1 MRLKFNATVAAIVT
15 ALLLGAVVAPAM
27 AALSPQTV
35 ALQLGDSAGTG
46 YYAAYG
52 QGIDLLPTSLSTIE
66 RPGDVFAFEAYVT
79 DSDGVQKWLPLQ
91 DFESITLEDTN
102 TVQPFGFRLGYEGTV
117 SLTDFSTAALTFPAQ
132 IRCEYKPVDP
142 ATGKSA
148 STTPD
153 KTYSE
158 TETVNVVKN
167 GVTKVTIATSGT
179 IKHAGTVFKLHVSPN
194 CGVGTIKVTVSKSG
208 SPTRTYN
215 VTTDQDGYATSTLKL
230 GTRNGTYKVTA
241 KFLGNLFGAAS
252 KTAVKFVHANR

>member
-1 MRLKFNATVAAIVT
+1 MRLKSNAAVGAIVT
-15 ALLLGAVVAPAM
+15 ALLLGAIVAPAM

-35 ALQLGDSAGTG
+35 ALQLGDSAGSG
-46 YYAAYG
+46 YYATHG

-79 DSDGVQKWLPLQ
+79 DSDGVQKWLPIT

-102 TVQPFGFRLGYEGTV
+102 TVQPFAFRLGYEGTV
-117 SLTDFSTAALTFPAQ
+117 SLSDFSNIALTYPAMVRVQ
-132 IRCEYKPVDP
+132 YLPVDP

-148 STTPD
+148 ATTPTA
-153 KTYSE
+153 TYSE
-158 TETVNVVKN
+158 TETISLVKN
-167 GVTKVTIATSGT
+167 VGTKVTIATSGT
-179 IKHAGTVFKLHVSPN
+179 IKHNGTTFRLHVSAN

-230 GTRNGTYKVTA
+230 GTKNGTYKVTA
-241 KFLGNLFGAAS
+241 KFLGNQFGAAS
-252 KTAVKFVHANR
+252 KTAVKSVHATR

>member
-1 MRLKFNATVAAIVT
+1 MRLKFNAAVAAIAT
-15 ALLLGAVVAPAM
+15 ALLLGAIVAPAM

-35 ALQLGDSAGTG
+35 ALQLGDSTGTG

-52 QGIDLLPTSLSTIE
+52 QDINLQPTSLSTME

-117 SLTDFSTAALTFPAQ
+117 SLSDFSTLALTFPAQ

-148 STTPD
+148 STTPTP
-153 KTYSE
+153 TYSE

-167 GVTKVTIATSGT
+167 DVTKVTIATSGT

-194 CGVGTIKVTVSKSG
+194 SGIGTVKVTVSKSG
-208 SPTRTYN
+208 TKTLTYN
-215 VTTDQDGYATSTLKL
+215 VLTDQDGNATQTLKL
-230 GTRNGTYKVTA
+230 GTKNGTYKVTA
-241 KFLGNLFGAAS
+241 RFMGNQFGAAS
-252 KTAVKFVHANR
+252 KTVTKSVHANR